1 MVVDDSIVART
12 MLTRG
17 LSSHPQIEVVGAG
30 FSARDA
36 KNKIQQLRPDV
47 MTLDVE
53 MPGMSGIDFLKTL
66 LPEYPLPVILVSSL
80 NLRVFDALAAGAV
93 DFVRKPDV
101 QESKEGFIT
110 NLTQKILVAS
120 MARPRSAP
128 LRSPSIAVDT
138 PSLGGGLA
146 LDRVLVGLGAPKQEL
161 WMAQNGPATGAKFMI
176 GLGGALDVFAGVTQR
191 APERWQKMGM
201 EWCYRLIHDPKR
213 ISRMAKL
220 PLVLV
225 QAAGQRVRGK

>member
-93 DFVRKPDV
+93 DFVRKPDAS
-101 QESKEGFIT
+101 QSTDAFI
-110 NLTQKILVAS
+110 NGLCQKVITAAS
-120 MARPRSAP
+120 ARVRRPVPTPGAGMVLPTAAGTGAGAGASIAPPPPPSAAP
-128 LRSPSIAVDT
+128 L
-138 PSLGGGLA
+138 LGPRPV
-146 LDRVLVGLGAPKQEL
+146 LDQVIIGLGASTGGTEATRRTSPECSSSSTCP
-161 WMAQNGPATGAKFMI
+161 PASPACTPSGSTAC
-176 GLGGALDVFAGVTQR
+176 V
-191 APERWQKMGM
+191 RW
-201 EWCYRLIHDPKR
+201 R
-213 ISRMAKL
+213 SRRPPTAT
-220 PLVLV
+220 
-225 QAAGQRVRGK
+225 